1 MGRRQLLSAVSA
13 TTVTALAG
21 CSDLLDEEREPD
33 SEEST
38 DENESPDEPEA
49 EETDDSSPE
58 TPAAFARQFVEE
70 LAADR
75 FEEAS
80 DLTPAAGP
88 ISAGN
93 LERVW
98 MGYTAVHGELDAI
111 AAADEADDLVARQAR
126 AFGDAAVI
134 DVRLAFERGE
144 DGLLVAINDADEVV
158 GIDFP
163 VEYERP
169 TYVDPDSFAAES
181 VTVPAEGCHLDGIA
195 TVPTEAAGGDDVPGV
210 VLVHGSTPTD
220 KNYRNGSTQLFRD
233 LADGLASRGVA
244 VLRYDKRTYSCVPD
258 LADRSLDRTIVD
270 DALVAVEELRA
281 IDGVDADRIVVAGHS
296 LGGMAAPRIAA
307 RDGSLAGAVGLAAP
321 ARPLYDVFLEQYE
334 HRLSVGE
341 HEWAQLSKQYERMRE
356 DAERI
361 RNGEY
366 QADEVVAEYPGAL
379 WRSLEDYDHVDTARD
394 VDVPL
399 RFLQG
404 RRDFQVSPED
414 DFELWRAE
422 LEDRPATTFESYDGL
437 DHLFMSGEG
446 PSVPYETM
454 VRNNVEEAV
463 IDDLVAWIDG
473 IETEIGSGT
482 AANAR
487 ATPRR
492 VGTPTTE
499 D

>member
-1 MGRRQLLSAVSA
+1 MTRLGRRQLLSAVST
-13 TTVTALAG
+13 TTVAALAG

-49 EETDDSSPE
+49 EKTDDSSPE
-58 TPAAFARQFVEE
+58 TPAAFARQFVEK

-80 DLTPAAGP
+80 NLTPTAGP
-88 ISAGN
+88 IPAGN

-98 MGYTAVHGELDAI
+98 MGYTAVHGEFEEITAVGE
-111 AAADEADDLVARQAR
+111 AADLEPGQTR

-134 DVRLAFERGE
+134 DVTMTFERGE
-144 DGLLVAINDADEVV
+144 DGLLVGVKDDAVAVV
-158 GIDFP
+158 DFP

-169 TYVDPDSFAAES
+169 TYVDPDSFATES

-195 TVPTEAAGGDDVPGV
+195 TVPTEATGSDDVPGV

-220 KNYRNGSTQLFRD
+220 KNYQNGSTQLFRD
-233 LADGLASRGVA
+233 LAEGLASCGIA
-244 VLRYDKRTYSCVPD
+244 VLRYDKRTYSCIPD

-270 DALVAVEELRA
+270 DALVAVDQLRA
-281 IDGVDADRIVVAGHS
+281 LEGVDADRIVVVGHS

-341 HEWAQLSKQYERMRE
+341 HDWEQLNTQYDRMQE

-366 QADEVVAEYPGAL
+366 QADEVIAEYPGAL
-379 WRSLEDYDHVDTARD
+379 WQSLEDYDHVDTARD

-404 RRDFQVSPED
+404 RRDFQVSPEN
-414 DFELWRAE
+414 DFELWRTE

-473 IETEIGSGT
+473 
-482 AANAR
+482 R
-487 ATPRR
+487 
-492 VGTPTTE
+492 
-499 D
+499 